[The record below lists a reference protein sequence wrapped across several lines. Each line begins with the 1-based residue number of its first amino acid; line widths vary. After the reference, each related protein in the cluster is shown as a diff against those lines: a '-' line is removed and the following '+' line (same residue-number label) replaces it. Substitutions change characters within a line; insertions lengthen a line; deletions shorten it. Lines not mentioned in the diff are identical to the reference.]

1 MKIRELLALFTAAL
15 LSLAP
20 VVSSAQH
27 SHSHGSSKGGMAM
40 ETREVLVDDLKVT
53 FHIMAN
59 AEHRKMLKEMKMKE
73 DIEAGTTH
81 NISVTLTDPA
91 GPKTFA
97 EAAVTMKVVDPSGK
111 DQIKPLRYEGS
122 MKSFDAYFNLP
133 QKGRYELLV
142 LIRQGERR
150 TTAGIYYDLK

>member
-1 MKIRELLALFTAAL
+1 
-15 LSLAP
+15 
-20 VVSSAQH
+20 
-27 SHSHGSSKGGMAM
+27 MAM
-40 ETREVLVDDLKVT
+40 EMREVLVDDLKVT

-73 DIEAGTTH
+73 EIEAGTTH

-91 GPKTFA
+91 GQKPITD
-97 EAAVTMKVVDPSGK
+97 AAVSMKVVDPAGK
-111 DQIKPLRYEGS
+111 DQIKRLRYEGS
-122 MKSFDAYFNLP
+122 MKSFDAYFKLP

-150 TTAGIYYDLK
+150 TTAGVYYDLK